1 MARTIHDLNRL
12 AQSDMRTPASAS
24 RTRDISALAWTLLLF
39 GFAAL
44 AGALV
49 LPARP
54 LMLAPIAGALVL
66 VGLGLLQRAPWSRTA
81 AIALF
86 AALIHGQLTRRW
98 LESDLLSPFVE
109 AVRGVHEAGAPAAS
123 ALLTA
128 SGATSTLG
136 LAGAVCG
143 ALLCLAMGCFVI
155 RLASH
160 AVRGEF
166 LMRQPVQARRPSSST
181 PSR

>member
-1 MARTIHDLNRL
+1 MARAFHELQRQAEADT
-12 AQSDMRTPASAS
+12 RTPSS
-24 RTRDISALAWTLLLF
+24 GVRTRDISALAWTLLLV

-54 LMLAPIAGALVL
+54 AMLAPIAGALAL
-66 VGLGLLQRAPWSRTA
+66 VGLGLLHRAPWSRTA

-86 AALIHGQLTRRW
+86 VALIHGQLTRRW
-98 LESDLLSPFVE
+98 LESDLLSPFVD
-109 AVRGVHEAGAPAAS
+109 AVRGVHEAGANDAS
-123 ALLTA
+123 ALLTV
-128 SGATSTLG
+128 SGAASTLG

-143 ALLCLAMGCFVI
+143 ALLCVAMGGFVI

-166 LMRQPVQARRPSSST
+166 RTPQPAQARRPSSTS